1 MTHVS
6 EYNGMHQLKI
16 LIIRFVF
23 VFQYIYI
30 HTPGYAGSFQVD
42 LERASGRT
50 NTSTTLRRLGEEK
63 S

>member
-1 MTHVS
+1 MTHVL

-42 LERASGRT
+42 LNVDLEGQT
-50 NTSTTLRRLGEEK
+50 PLRL
-63 S
+63 

>member
-1 MTHVS
+1 
-6 EYNGMHQLKI
+6 MHQLKI

-42 LERASGRT
+42 LERGSGRT